1 MSLDPIRIAISGA
14 AGKMGSR
21 LIALAL
27 EQPEHFRVVAALESA
42 ASPLLG
48 KDCAAGVRVSAVLT
62 SLADVLID
70 FSAPAATRAL
80 LDVCRQKKINMVIG
94 TTGLT
99 AADHAL
105 IDAAAADIAILQA
118 ANTSLGV
125 NVLLRMVA
133 VMARQLGESYD
144 IEIVEAHHNQKK
156 DAPSGTALALA
167 ESIAKATSRSL
178 EKHLV
183 HSRHGTDVPRIRGTI
198 GMHALRMGDVVGEH
212 TVYFAAPGERVEVK
226 HIASTRDTFVRGA
239 LQAARFIANQK
250 PGRYSMAHVLGM

>member
-1 MSLDPIRIAISGA
+1 MSVNPTAVAISGA
-14 AGKMGSR
+14 GGKMGSR
-21 LIALAL
+21 LIALTL
-27 EQPEHFRVVAALESA
+27 EQPQYFQLAAALESA

-48 KDCAAGVRVSAVLT
+48 QDCGAGVCISAELT
-62 SLADVLID
+62 TPADVLID
-70 FSAPAATRAL
+70 FSAPAATRVL
-80 LDVCRQKKINMVIG
+80 LDICRRKKINMVIG

-99 AADHAL
+99 TADHAL
-105 IDAAAADIAILQA
+105 IDAAAEDIAILQA

-133 VMARQLGESYD
+133 DMARQLGESYD

-167 ESIAKATSRSL
+167 GSIAKATGRSL
-178 EKHLV
+178 DKHLV
-183 HSRHGTDVPRIRGTI
+183 HGRHGTEALRTPGTI

-239 LQAARFIANQK
+239 LQAARFISGKN
-250 PGRYSMAHVLGM
+250 PGRYSMADVLGM